1 VQNIWPDNLPA
12 DPALW
17 RDYQPTAAALAL
29 NRARIEER
37 MPKTPRFTPHRA

>member
-1 VQNIWPDNLPA
+1 MQTNTFFKTLS
-12 DPALW
+12 
-17 RDYQPTAAALAL
+17 AAALAL